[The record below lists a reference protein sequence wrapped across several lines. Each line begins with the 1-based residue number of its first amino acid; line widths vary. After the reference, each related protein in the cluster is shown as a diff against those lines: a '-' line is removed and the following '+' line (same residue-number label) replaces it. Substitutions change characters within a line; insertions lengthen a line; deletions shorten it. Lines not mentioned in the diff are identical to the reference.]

1 MLIIKV
7 KEGENIERALKRF
20 KRKVNETKLIP
31 NLRAN
36 EQFVK
41 PSVTKREQKKKA
53 IYIQK
58 LRVAEEDGN
67 I

>member
-1 MLIIKV
+1 MLIIKM
-7 KEGENIERALKRF
+7 KEGENIEKALKRF

-31 NLRAN
+31 NLRER

-41 PSVTKREQKKKA
+41 PSVKKREMKKNA

-58 LRVAEEDGN
+58 LRREASE
-67 I
+67 